1 MSLSA
6 PFFRAPIGSS
16 IVFTAPG
23 GGYTAGQ
30 LIKIEDTVV
39 VIMEAA
45 DAAAEVVGVVKC
57 DNVYL
62 PKDTTSGSTFAAGD
76 KVYYYSGKVYN
87 ASLKPGGAVLCGI
100 ARNAQVA
107 ADTYMEVDFDGT
119 LGIVS

>member
-16 IVFTAPG
+16 IPLTAPE

-30 LIKIEDTVV
+30 VVKVEDTVV
-39 VIMEAA
+39 IIVEAA
-45 DAAAEVVGVVKC
+45 DASADAIGVVTC
-57 DNVYL
+57 ENAYL
-62 PKDTTSGSTFAAGD
+62 PKDTTSGNTFAAGD
-76 KVYYYSGKVYN
+76 KVYYASGKMYN

-107 ADTYMEVDFDGT
+107 ADTYMEVDFDGK